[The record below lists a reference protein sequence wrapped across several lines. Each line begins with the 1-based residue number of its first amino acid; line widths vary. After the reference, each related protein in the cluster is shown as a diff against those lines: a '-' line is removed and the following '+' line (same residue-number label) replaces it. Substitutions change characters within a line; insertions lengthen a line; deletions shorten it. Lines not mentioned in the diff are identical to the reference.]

1 MIGEDKPKQVQ
12 ERAME
17 IKVSSPGKE
26 VTFKTGLDSS
36 DSPRAPFSPR
46 AASPS
51 SELRLPPEVNFVAL
65 RETLLSEAPFV
76 KRANRNFWKKWIDS
90 KQYYNVLSSTL
101 MIVAD
106 SVADNGNILMK
117 RMYELQEDNP
127 FVLRMAKNISEM
139 MVMDRSAGSRSHD
152 SFFGRL
158 PELLCYMITNSLLS
172 MAPKSSRV
180 FYSVKFREILI
191 DWLSELIYGIRI
203 TNSRFDREWLFKDA
217 NDVPILVVDS
227 NVAFSF
233 TPARPSRNT
242 DGDDSPVFTPI
253 SPASSISRGGGRK
266 RSGSAFFAGTG
277 YSAVTG
283 GKPGSTG
290 SPFPSMVTNTNM
302 MGSSSGGATGGGN
315 GATMLT
321 STTNQRQPLPAI
333 QTRYS
338 SAQAVQTLGN
348 SPLIRLSMNQDR
360 QGRNEPP
367 YVCNHALRMTMSSMP
382 ERDLFPIQDRMRET
396 TLAATA
402 QTTVS
407 LGATGGSTRATSAN
421 FHSTNGGTTTNMTPF
436 SATSSSRP
444 SSAQPTR
451 TSGVKEGPHMK
462 FRERK
467 MDHDRLLQT
476 ISSTYHHR
484 KDILLDKDKISKD
497 HKKGMYQLNHALKLQ
512 LGILEKQFK
521 KKKITQQELLAEAN
535 AVERARF
542 KPKETDGVG
551 NGGGG
556 GGGGDL
562 NKKAS

>member
-1 MIGEDKPKQVQ
+1 MN
-12 ERAME
+12 
-17 IKVSSPGKE
+17 SPGKE
-26 VTFKTGLDSS
+26 VTFKTGLDST

-117 RMYELQEDNP
+117 RLYELHEDNP

-242 DGDDSPVFTPI
+242 EGDDSPVFTPV
-253 SPASSISRGGGRK
+253 SPASSITRGGRK

-290 SPFPSMVTNTNM
+290 SPFPSMAINTNM
-302 MGSSSGGATGGGN
+302 MGSSSGGGATGGGN
-315 GATMLT
+315 GATMLS
-321 STTNQRQPLPAI
+321 STTNPRQPLPAI

-396 TLAATA
+396 TMGATSTLA
-402 QTTVS
+402 
-407 LGATGGSTRATSAN
+407 GTGGSTRATSAN
-421 FHSTNGGTTTNMTPF
+421 FNSTGGTNHNNTTSMTPF

-444 SSAQPTR
+444 ASAQQTR

-484 KDILLDKDKISKD
+484 KDILHDKEKISKD
-497 HKKGMYQLNHALKLQ
+497 HKKGMHHLNHALKLQ

-542 KPKETDGVG
+542 KPKETD
-551 NGGGG
+551 NGEPG
-556 GGGGDL
+556 
-562 NKKAS
+562 KKTS